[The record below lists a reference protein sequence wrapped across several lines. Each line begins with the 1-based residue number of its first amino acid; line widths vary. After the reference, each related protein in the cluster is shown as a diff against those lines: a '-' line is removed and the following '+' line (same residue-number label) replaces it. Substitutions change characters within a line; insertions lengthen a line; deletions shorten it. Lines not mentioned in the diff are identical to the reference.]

1 MKAYIYGI
9 GQQKGAVMAEL
20 LVALA
25 LLGLIAPVFLGALNT
40 GSKATQ
46 VIEQQSA
53 AVNLARAELETVES
67 ADFPV
72 ADYQSTRGEYVV
84 SVNTD
89 PDPPAVSMKQNITV
103 TVSQAGKLLAQLSGL
118 KVAR

>member
-1 MKAYIYGI
+1 MACIYKFR
-9 GQQKGAVMAEL
+9 QQKGAIVAEL

-25 LLGLIAPVFLGALNT
+25 LLGLIVPVFLGALNT

-53 AVNLARAELETVES
+53 AVNLARTELEMVED
-67 ADFPV
+67 AAFPV
-72 ADYQSTRGEYVV
+72 ADYQSTRGDYVV
-84 SVNTD
+84 SVNTE
-89 PDPPAVSMKQNITV
+89 PDPPAVSMKQSITV
-103 TVSQAGKLLAQLSGL
+103 TVSQSGKLLAQLSGL